1 MEQFAWDS
9 EKRIFRVRQ
18 LHAENMARRVMGLI
32 EAKRVNYRCGIKDH
46 RGLDGCVCSL
56 VEALETILS
65 EPRIEQ
71 MLLKYGVHGEFIEY
85 AIRLVQK
92 SGKARYG
99 NLV

>member
-1 MEQFAWDS
+1 
-9 EKRIFRVRQ
+9 
-18 LHAENMARRVMGLI
+18 
-32 EAKRVNYRCGIKDH
+32 
-46 RGLDGCVCSL
+46 